1 MKKNNNI
8 KMNDNKYL
16 INYNPISSEE
26 KSKNKTRIY
35 IDNTE
40 NNSTMILR
48 KNIEMKNEWKSND
61 INLNTLNKLRN
72 FGCNCEC
79 HRICRC
85 NKEKNK
91 NILNKQIP
99 FKNNNLLN
107 KQNLLRSQSTL
118 LNREIPYS
126 TSNNRNLK
134 TYSINSIN
142 NKDMKELLKK
152 GLTYALKNVRKNNK
166 NENSIKRIDL
176 NMVSGTN
183 HYKNKVID
191 EKDGG
196 ISMKST
202 MKSTGIFKNTKDSF
216 KDNIDYNN
224 EFKGNNKN
232 NNNKFKSKSIDN
244 NYFDYNND
252 FDYYNNTKN
261 DNNYSNLSNNNNKQL
276 TYFINNNNNI
286 NDENTFKDNKE
297 NNFSEI
303 TSILNQNNNYYE
315 NNL

>member
-1 MKKNNNI
+1 MVVI
-8 KMNDNKYL
+8 
-16 INYNPISSEE
+16 
-26 KSKNKTRIY
+26 
-35 IDNTE
+35 
-40 NNSTMILR
+40 
-48 KNIEMKNEWKSND
+48 
-61 INLNTLNKLRN
+61 LNKLRN
-72 FGCNCEC
+72 FGCNCGC

-85 NKEKNK
+85 GNEKNE
-91 NILNKQIP
+91 NILNKKIP

-107 KQNLLRSQSTL
+107 EQNLLRSQSTL

-216 KDNIDYNN
+216 KDNIDFNNSN
-224 EFKGNNKN
+224 EFKDNIKNNK
-232 NNNKFKSKSIDN
+232 KLKSKSIDN
-244 NYFDYNND
+244 NYYNYDYNNDFHSYNNNNLNDNIQDKKYKNNSNLIDNNCYNFDYNND
-252 FDYYNNTKN
+252 FDYYNTDYKE
-261 DNNYSNLSNNNNKQL
+261 NLKMKNNK
-276 TYFINNNNNI
+276 NI
-286 NDENTFKDNKE
+286 NL
-297 NNFSEI
+297 I
-303 TSILNQNNNYYE
+303 QLIIIVIILIIIMI
-315 NNL
+315 LIIIIMIIKKI

>member
-72 FGCNCEC
+72 FGCTCER

-107 KQNLLRSQSTL
+107 KQNLLRSYSTL
-118 LNREIPYS
+118 LNKEIPYS

-142 NKDMKELLKK
+142 KKDIKELLKK
-152 GLTYALKNVRKNNK
+152 GLTYALKNGNKNIK
-166 NENSIKRIDL
+166 NENSIKRLDL
-176 NMVSGTN
+176 NMVLSSN
-183 HYKNKVID
+183 HSKNNNNDKYID
-191 EKDGG
+191 EKDCL
-196 ISMKST
+196 SMKST

-244 NYFDYNND
+244 NYFDYNNNFYSHNNNDLKNNNIKYKNNSNSIDNNCYNFDYNND
-252 FDYYNNTKN
+252 FDY
-261 DNNYSNLSNNNNKQL
+261 
-276 TYFINNNNNI
+276 
-286 NDENTFKDNKE
+286 
-297 NNFSEI
+297 
-303 TSILNQNNNYYE
+303 
-315 NNL
+315 